1 MTIQAQLPSF
11 SPPAAMPS
19 LLETLGLKSGQ
30 SVAATVLGT
39 TANGQTQLEIG
50 GQVLSVQLPQPM
62 ATGTVLQLRADGSG
76 QNLQLTLTVQTPPA
90 SSPQAPP
97 PAMPQPILVQ
107 LLPEDVSPTP
117 AAPLAQAPVVAA
129 PQTPIAALPPAMTM
143 PETPDV
149 APPPS
154 IPTVLQASTVLSLLS
169 PESAAEPL
177 PTAPASVSPQPLAQ
191 PASVA
196 LLSSPDTAAEPMPI
210 ASAPVVPQPTPQ
222 SALAS
227 GPQQLPT
234 APAATAQQPPAAP
247 VQAPTQPV
255 AQALP
260 ATVVQSVALAVA
272 QAAAAEPQVPPP
284 AAVPAGVSAPAAPAT
299 PTMTTPALPTIAPAE
314 LPVATP
320 LPVVIQ
326 ATGQPAQ
333 LLIVGKIVAD
343 AATSVAPVPTPVPS
357 PPSAATPQPQLLPGT
372 VLTVTVPGSNQTGQL
387 LILGQS
393 RPADATLAAQP
404 SQPGSA
410 VPDATSRPAQ
420 PTPGTA
426 LKVEVQIAG
435 RPQTIEV
442 TVVSA
447 DPVAKQAAPTAAPR
461 PLTVAMPQQTPAAP
475 KSSAPA
481 LSPLLA
487 QTARADVAQQ
497 DSTAPLIAR
506 LVTLPDAAALPHP
519 VLQAA
524 QALLA
529 TPIDLEAGPPTGEML
544 KQATLRSGVFFENAL
559 QSGTP
564 VTPQQGDVKA
574 SLLQLRSA
582 IMAWL
587 GPEAVAPPVQP
598 NRRPAPPLRGAPP
611 HSETTDLRAPADN
624 PPPKDVARQ
633 LLNQTDAAISR
644 VRLFQ
649 LASLPD
655 AAPAAARANAPAEW
669 NVELPLLLGQELCM
683 AQFQVSR
690 DGKSQRPDQK
700 RGWQMRFSMNF
711 SALGQVGAQISLNG
725 SAANVMLWADRP
737 ETSDAI
743 NQMLPELAPALTAK
757 GLSPEGIFCRTGS
770 PRQPMRPVGKFVDSL
785 S

>member
-62 ATGTVLQLRADGSG
+62 ATGTVLQLRADGNG
-76 QNLQLTLTVQTPPA
+76 QSLQLTLTVQTPLA
-90 SSPQAPP
+90 ALPQAPL
-97 PAMPQPILVQ
+97 PAMPQPVLVQ
-107 LLPEDVSPTP
+107 LLPEDVS
-117 AAPLAQAPVVAA
+117 QAPVSALPQAPVIASPQAPAVALPQPA
-129 PQTPIAALPPAMTM
+129 MLPQTPDL
-143 PETPDV
+143 
-149 APPPS
+149 APPPPS
-154 IPTVLQASTVLSLLS
+154 TPAVLQSSAVLSLLS
-169 PESAAEPL
+169 PETPAEPLAPAPVPASPQPTMQQATTVLLASPETAAEPL
-177 PTAPASVSPQPLAQ
+177 PSASAPVSPQP
-191 PASVA
+191 AS
-196 LLSSPDTAAEPMPI
+196 
-210 ASAPVVPQPTPQ
+210 
-222 SALAS
+222 AS
-227 GPQQLPT
+227 GPQQSPA
-234 APAATAQQPPAAP
+234 APAATAQPPSATP
-247 VQAPTQPV
+247 PPQAPTQPA

-260 ATVVQSVALAVA
+260 AAPTQSVAAG
-272 QAAAAEPQVPPP
+272 AEPQAPPP
-284 AAVPAGVSAPAAPAT
+284 AMPASTSAASAPAALPAV
-299 PTMTTPALPTIAPAE
+299 APSGQ

-333 LLIVGKIVAD
+333 LLIVGRIVAD
-343 AATSVAPVPTPVPS
+343 VAPAPSLAPVPTPTTS
-357 PPSAATPQPQLLPGT
+357 PAPSAATPQQLSPGT

-387 LILGQS
+387 LILDQG
-393 RPADATLAAQP
+393 RPADATLASQP
-404 SQPGSA
+404 SPPASA
-410 VPDATSRPAQ
+410 GPEAPATPAQ
-420 PTPGTA
+420 PTPGTV
-426 LKVEVQIAG
+426 LKVEVQVAG
-435 RPQTIEV
+435 RAQVLDV

-447 DPVAKQAAPTAAPR
+447 DPVAKQAGPTAAPR
-461 PLTVAMPQQTPAAP
+461 PLPVAMPQQTPAAP

-506 LVTLPDAAALPHP
+506 LLTLPDAAAQLPRP

-524 QALLA
+524 QAVLA
-529 TPIDLEAGPPTGEML
+529 TPIDLEAGPPSGDML
-544 KQATLRSGVFFENAL
+544 KRATLRSGVFFENAL
-559 QSGTP
+559 QGGTP

-587 GPEAVAPPVQP
+587 GPEAAVPPVQP

-611 HSETTDLRAPADN
+611 RSETTDLRAPADAS
-624 PPPKDVARQ
+624 PPKDVARQ

-669 NVELPLLLGQELCM
+669 NVELPLLLGRELCM

-737 ETSDAI
+737 ETSEAI
-743 NQMLPELAPALTAK
+743 NQMLPELAPALAAK